1 MGEAD
6 RELIKEIGNLSARM
20 AALTEGLSSAK
31 EVFSEKLKSTAELLT
46 VRIGHVD
53 LTMAGLR
60 QSIEGSL
67 EKMAA
72 DDKEEKKII
81 HDEIQSMKDRIRPL
95 EEYKVKLIAYAST
108 ATLLISVG
116 YNLVKDWWVK

>member
-20 AALTEGLSSAK
+20 AALTEWLSSAK

-81 HDEIQSMKDRIRPL
+81 HDEIQSIKDRIRPL